1 MRMDKEE
8 KVGLASFC
16 PEDSGISWSRLE
28 YCCPTFV
35 LRTPN
40 LSDLHTKVDAVTHS
54 FPSPII
60 SCIESVPRDAHI
72 SHLELANSEDGNSK
86 SYNREA
92 STSKVLRDV
101 HISGRLM
108 EDFLELAKEN
118 TDKDLETCG
127 VLGASLKKNIFYVTT
142 LIIPKQESTSSS
154 CQASNEE
161 EVFTIQNEHS
171 LFPVGWIH
179 VMVPEAI
186 AIVMAPT
193 DTTSA
198 WKIHTTS
205 QLKINIYI
213 QKLMYWAIVRSYG
226 IFRLSDP
233 GGMSVLRE
241 CQEEGFHPHKETADG
256 SPIYEHCNNVYTN
269 SNLRFEIFDLR

>member
-1 MRMDKEE
+1 MRMVKEE
-8 KVGLASFC
+8 KVGLPSFC
-16 PEDSGISWSRLE
+16 PEDSGVSWSRLE

-40 LSDLHTKVDAVTHS
+40 LSDLRTKVDAVTHS

-118 TDKDLETCG
+118 TEKDLETCG
-127 VLGASLKKNIFYVTT
+127 VLGASFKKNIFYVTT
-142 LIIPKQESTSSS
+142 LIVPKQESTSSS

-161 EVFTIQNEHS
+161 ELFTIQNEHS
-171 LFPVGWIH
+171 LFPTHPTQSCFMSSVDIH
-179 VMVPEAI
+179 TQYSYQVMVPEAI

-193 DTTSA
+193 DTS
-198 WKIHTTS
+198 
-205 QLKINIYI
+205 
-213 QKLMYWAIVRSYG
+213 RSYG